1 MPSCCER
8 RPAGDQSAHA
18 EGYYQ
23 FSSPWGTPPVSRRSS
38 SVSVYRAIG
47 FAFLWQLAVLPA
59 LMWIVWDTP
68 SPRTFA
74 LIAAVFVVAP
84 LLAGFVHRS
93 WRVGLAAFL
102 LPVFAFAVM
111 FAVFMLIMPTG
122 KW

>member
-1 MPSCCER
+1 M
-8 RPAGDQSAHA
+8 
-18 EGYYQ
+18 
-23 FSSPWGTPPVSRRSS
+23 SRRAS
-38 SVSVYRAIG
+38 SVSVCRAIG

-59 LMWIVWDTP
+59 LMWIVWDSP

-74 LIAAVFVVAP
+74 LIVAVFVVVP

-93 WRVGLAAFL
+93 WRVWLAVVL